1 MKTLSDTYILM
12 QNSLCGSHELRVKIC
27 GQVNRSSNLVSKSL
41 VLIRSLIS
49 VYLTDKRVNVLC
61 LSKNRSLGVQICGQV
76 IRSLSA
82 VIFGQINKCSNLVS

>member
-12 QNSLCGSHELRVKIC
+12 QNSLCGSHDLRVKIY

-49 VYLTDKRVNVLC
+49 VYLTDKRVIVLC
-61 LSKNRSLGVQICGQV
+61 LSKNRSLRVKTCGQV
-76 IRSLSA
+76 IRSLRA
-82 VIFGQINKCSNLVS
+82 VICGQVNKCSNLVR